1 MLYLYF
7 CLVYTLYFIFQNKC
21 QCENNW
27 KVKYCLTGFSW
38 FRLVLLL
45 PKDTGPMIFVSAEKF
60 RWWGSG
66 EVSGN
71 IIHSWVTVFTCQ
83 WRTGRIQ
90 FEWILLTFLRDKYWK
105 DTNQNAFALV
115 MRWVLICYV
124 FLCLN
129 PFFNGHRNTKV
140 SWLCWEYHSAQVW
153 HLFFL
158 WIKKHWRVL

>member
-1 MLYLYF
+1 MSGWKELKSKILF
-7 CLVYTLYFIFQNKC
+7 DRLFLLSFSAALTKGHRTNDIR
-21 QCENNW
+21 QCRN
-27 KVKYCLTGFSW
+27 
-38 FRLVLLL
+38 
-45 PKDTGPMIFVSAEKF
+45 F
-60 RWWGSG
+60 RWGGSG

-90 FEWILLTFLRDKYWK
+90 FEWILLKFLRDKHWK
-105 DTNQNAFALV
+105 DTNQNAFAPV

-129 PFFNGHRNTKV
+129 PFFNRHWNTKV
-140 SWLCWEYHSAQVW
+140 SRLCWENHSAQVW

-158 WIKKHWRVL
+158 WIKIHWRVL